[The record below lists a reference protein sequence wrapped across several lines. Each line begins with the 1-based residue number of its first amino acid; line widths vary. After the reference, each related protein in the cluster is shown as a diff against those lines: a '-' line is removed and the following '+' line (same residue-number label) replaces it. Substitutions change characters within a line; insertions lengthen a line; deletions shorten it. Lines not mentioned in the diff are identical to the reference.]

1 MGGRVMKLETDR
13 IIEESEA
20 RGIAIGEARGRNNA
34 IYICF
39 RNCMDRGMT
48 FEDAKALSGASDEAA
63 FEHYQ
68 KWLKEQR

>member
-1 MGGRVMKLETDR
+1 MGGRVLKLETDR

-20 RGIAIGEARGRNNA
+20 RGRNNQ